1 MQQIKD
7 FEIYMLTEENINK
20 NYCNF
25 LNKSS
30 ININK
35 NYKKDND
42 KKRDNNNKTNNINI
56 NNNRNNNRNNSRN
69 CSIYSDNKEYYIPY
83 SEDKLFWCFYKII
96 NDLWDENETFKLEK
110 EFKISC
116 IEKLRKIK
124 NDLKPY
130 KLTVTHIENDLL
142 NEKKI
147 SLKTLI
153 ALSILYKINLIY
165 TKNYTYYEINNNS
178 LDDNSE
184 TFLINNINNSEC
196 LVLVKKDLDY
206 YRNNYFCIENINK
219 PLKAISGYTIK
230 ELELIAKKLQ
240 INIDNIKI
248 KKDIYQK
255 IVEKF

>member
-1 MQQIKD
+1 MQVIKD
-7 FEIYMLTEENINK
+7 FENYMLTEKNINK

-30 ININK
+30 ININR
-35 NYKKDND
+35 NY
-42 KKRDNNNKTNNINI
+42 NKVYLINRN
-56 NNNRNNNRNNSRN
+56 NNNRNIIRN
-69 CSIYSDNKEYYIPY
+69 CSISSENKEYYIPY

-96 NDLWDENETFKLEK
+96 NDMWDKNESFKLEK
-110 EFKISC
+110 EFKIEC
-116 IEKLRKIK
+116 IEKFRKIK
-124 NDLKPY
+124 NDLKPH
-130 KLTVTHIENDLL
+130 KLVLSHIENDLL

-153 ALSILYKINLIY
+153 SLSILYKINLIY

-219 PLKAISGYTIK
+219 PIKAISGYTIK